1 MEISLKGQI
10 VLLDEAH
17 NIEDSAREAASQ
29 SITQEQIQRA
39 LQDMDTLSRS
49 FIYIYKMGIKEI
61 ICSSICVVCGYVHPC
76 KGTVN
81 PLFQDLSK
89 SGGNCTMCYQVQ

>member
-39 LQDMDTLSRS
+39 LQDMDGLRAY
-49 FIYIYKMGIKEI
+49 FMWWGVKE
-61 ICSSICVVCGYVHPC
+61 
-76 KGTVN
+76 N
-81 PLFQDLSK
+81 L
-89 SGGNCTMCYQVQ
+89 